1 MSKKLGTGPRRVI
14 FPLSLTK
21 SEENWFHISKNFTN
35 FVYKLHIIRIYN
47 LKIGPF
53 KLLIICNMCNF
64 LNALFQ

>member
-35 FVYKLHIIRIYN
+35 FVYKLHITDGYN
-47 LKIGPF
+47 LKVEHY
-53 KLLIICNMCNF
+53 KLLKI
-64 LNALFQ
+64 